1 MYSLR
6 MYLVQAYMC
15 IYACTFASEY
25 TWVPGSVAPASIVA
39 LAVIIGGRGGGG
51 EVIVGDI

>member
-6 MYLVQAYMC
+6 IYLAHAYMC
-15 IYACTFASEY
+15 IYARTFASEY
-25 TWVPGSVAPASIVA
+25 TWVPGSVAPVAIVA
-39 LAVIIGGRGGGG
+39 LAVIIGGGRG